1 MSKAAAIAAFY
12 KRESTG
18 HDTKTKYHR
27 RGKRAVPGMPSPAAR
42 ESTEAG
48 NRLLSALRAE
58 APVCELTHEQAVA
71 RARAKL
77 SELNKKGGMDK
88 AFARNQHRC

>member
-1 MSKAAAIAAFY
+1 MECRWLTGTVY
-12 KRESTG
+12 ERESTG
-18 HDTKTKYHR
+18 HDTKKKYR
-27 RGKRAVPGMPSPAAR
+27 RAGKRGVPGMSSPAAR

-48 NRLLSALRAE
+48 KRLLSALRAE

-77 SELNKKGGMDK
+77 SELKKKGGMDK
-88 AFARNQHRC
+88 TTAWS